1 MVDRR
6 DLRNNTEP
14 KDDGWELDMLGK
26 ASLPAPRSS
35 DAEFLAGTRRRVRRR
50 SALRLAGALSAA
62 ALLLALGIGWLM
74 PARDDQAVIE
84 NLAVLEDLQDLPA
97 DLLPLLTEES
107 RRTARGDVEDDEG
120 IDDDLIQQL
129 LLEEGG
135 KRG

>member
-6 DLRNNTEP
+6 DLQK
-14 KDDGWELDMLGK
+14 KDDGWEMDILAK

-35 DAEFLAGTRRRVRRR
+35 DAEFLAATRRRVRRR
-50 SALRLAGALSAA
+50 SFLRLAGALAAA
-62 ALLLALGIGWLM
+62 ALLLALGIGWLL

-97 DLLPLLTEES
+97 DILPLLS
-107 RRTARGDVEDDEG
+107 AADEDDGSDE
-120 IDDDLIQQL
+120 DLIQQL